1 MRHAKTRQITKEIRW
16 KAMENYGTEKRMKTS
31 FGQANLVDILIIVI
45 TILITLIIITFFR
58 PH

>member
-1 MRHAKTRQITKEIRW
+1 
-16 KAMENYGTEKRMKTS
+16 MENYGTEKRMKTS